1 DAARRYPSD
10 TPAMAFSKLY
20 EENSELRDAI
30 EIAKNVAF
38 QDDLTAQL
46 EKDAAEACAE
56 LQKIGNE
63 RWPSLSSAQRFARAA
78 ECNPQIL
85 KRAYRRP
92 SVFAAGAFPHPVT
105 KAMPLANVDGSNMT
119 PQSATETN
127 VDNPETALAQLRRIG
142 RDRWPSA
149 SSAQQFLN

>member
-1 DAARRYPSD
+1 
-10 TPAMAFSKLY
+10 
-20 EENSELRDAI
+20 
-30 EIAKNVAF
+30 
-38 QDDLTAQL
+38 
-46 EKDAAEACAE
+46 AEACAE

-149 SSAQQFLN
+149 SSAQQFLNAVCDSENAALVRAALGPPAGSSSPRITG